1 MLQNFNTYGINPNKL
16 ENEVNLKEKKR
27 LILKKYQYDFKNAR
41 NIIITA
47 ILLLIILPWFIYT

>member
-1 MLQNFNTYGINPNKL
+1 MLQNFNTYRINPNKS

-47 ILLLIILPWFIYT
+47 IILLIILPWFIYT